1 VSAAQEA
8 AQIRA
13 EAFDA
18 LDGID
23 APTIARVARFLAA
36 EFAERIDAW
45 TRRRPW
51 YVRWI
56 VRGALAYA
64 VEVLNQLAAQIET
77 DRQAA

>member
-8 AQIRA
+8 AEIRA
-13 EAFDA
+13 EAFDELA
-18 LDGID
+18 GID

-36 EFAERIDAW
+36 EFAARIDAW

-51 YVRWI
+51 YIRWLI
-56 VRGALAYA
+56 RGALEHA
-64 VEVLNQLAAQIET
+64 VEVLNHLAAQIDE

>member
-1 VSAAQEA
+1 VSAAREA
-8 AQIRA
+8 AEIRA

-36 EFAERIDAW
+36 EFEARIDAW
-45 TRRRPW
+45 IGRRPW
-51 YVRWI
+51 YIRWLI
-56 VRGALAYA
+56 RGALEHA
-64 VEVLNQLAAQIET
+64 VEVLNRLAAQIDE